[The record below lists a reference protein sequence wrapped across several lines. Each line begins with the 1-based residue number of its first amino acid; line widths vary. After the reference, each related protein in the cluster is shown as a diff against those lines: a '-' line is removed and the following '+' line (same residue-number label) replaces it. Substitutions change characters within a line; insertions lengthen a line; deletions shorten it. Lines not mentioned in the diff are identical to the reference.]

1 MKIALVG
8 TGRMGQAVKTVAE
21 ARRHEV
27 VVQFDEHRPV
37 LDASVDDLGGAEVII
52 DFSLPHLAVDH
63 IKRYTDWNVPAVI
76 GTTGWYDRLDEVR
89 NYVLDGGGR
98 VLYGANFSLGV
109 ALLSR
114 AVKAVLPLLN
124 ELEHFDAF
132 VHEVHHTNKVDSP
145 SGTAVMLGNL
155 IVDGLDRKST
165 FETNAVQGR
174 IDAEALH
181 VSSTRTGSVFGRH
194 TVGFESDVDELTF
207 EHRAKSRE
215 GFALGAVRAAE
226 WMIDQHGF
234 YSLDDALDQWVNRT

>member
-1 MKIALVG
+1 MKLALVG
-8 TGRMGQAVKTVAE
+8 TGRMGQAVEAVAE
-21 ARRHEV
+21 KRGHEV
-27 VVQFDEHRPV
+27 VIRFDEHRPV
-37 LDASVDDLGGAEVII
+37 LEATADDLAQAEAIV

-63 IKRYTDWNVPAVI
+63 IKLYTGWKIPAVI

-89 NYVLDGGGR
+89 RLVLDGGGR
-98 VLYGANFSLGV
+98 ILYGANFSLGV

-114 AVKAVLPLLN
+114 AVKSVLPLLN

-132 VHEVHHTNKVDSP
+132 VHEIHHTNKVDSP

-155 IVDGLDRKST
+155 IVGGLDRKSH

-174 IDAEALH
+174 IDPEALH
-181 VSSTRTGSVFGRH
+181 VSSTRTGNVFGRH

-226 WMIDQHGF
+226 WLIDQHGF
-234 YSLDDALDQWVNRT
+234 FSLDDALDQWVNRT